1 MKGRADDGRS
11 TAVQRCSKVTCVSV
25 GELLLKKKRCKG
37 LYQHAE
43 LLTLTRGRK
52 CSASCLLLFISL
64 DRPQKKGDSEGD
76 VGGSEVA

>member
-1 MKGRADDGRS
+1 MQQSDLCECRGALIK
-11 TAVQRCSKVTCVSV
+11 
-25 GELLLKKKRCKG
+25 KKKRCKG

-52 CSASCLLLFISL
+52 CSASCLLFFISL